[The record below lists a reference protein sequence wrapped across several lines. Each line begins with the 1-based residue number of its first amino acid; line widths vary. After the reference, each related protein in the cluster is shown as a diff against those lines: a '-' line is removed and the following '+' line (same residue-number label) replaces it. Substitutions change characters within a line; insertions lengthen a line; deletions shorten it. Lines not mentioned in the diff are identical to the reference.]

1 MVGRHVNAATGAA
14 YAPERLKP
22 GGDHLLSRQRR
33 RAVSTPERRRQEARE
48 RQALQGMG
56 QSESAAFSE
65 RLDFRAAKQGQAR
78 LSTPFH
84 KYGHVCDEGFLAQTR
99 RERRAYPS
107 GVCKECATTSGP
119 KRTVAR
125 RQRDGATAAGAG
137 GAGKTVDAGLDRA
150 PLPIFRRDLPQIF

>member
-78 LSTPFH
+78 LSTPFVQSDSPMPIIARSRSYSIPILRGQ
-84 KYGHVCDEGFLAQTR
+84 KGAPFTV
-99 RERRAYPS
+99 
-107 GVCKECATTSGP
+107 GVHID
-119 KRTVAR
+119 
-125 RQRDGATAAGAG
+125 Q
-137 GAGKTVDAGLDRA
+137 
-150 PLPIFRRDLPQIF
+150 LPQ